1 MRTNNFMK
9 MALPLVAVLVLLAG
23 GCNSAVDDPDT
34 NVVLQVTVTESPAIT
49 GQDEGGVCNFTITEW
64 SADFA
69 NLPKNSSAVT
79 SPYNDIT
86 VRSWVT
92 SYSWP
97 GNPGIVPPP
106 DRLLASPGTIPA
118 NGQQS
123 VTFSP
128 ILFDDLTSA
137 MAGTSAM
144 LTMTV
149 DAVTG
154 TGDPI
159 SLTILEQLDIES
171 CSGGAP

>member
-1 MRTNNFMK
+1 MRKMK
-9 MALPLVAVLVLLAG
+9 LMKIAFPLLVVLVVLAG
-23 GCNSAVDDPDT
+23 GCNSAVDDADT
-34 NVVLQVTVTESPAIT
+34 SVVLQVTVTESPAIT

-69 NLPKNSSAVT
+69 NLPKNSSAIT

-86 VRSWVT
+86 VRAWVT

-106 DRLLASPGTIPA
+106 DRLLPVPGTVPA

-123 VTFSP
+123 ITFSP

-137 MAGTSAM
+137 MAGTSAV

-159 SLTILEQLDIES
+159 SLTIMEQLDIES
-171 CSGGAP
+171 CSGAP

>member
-1 MRTNNFMK
+1 MRKNTVMTIV
-9 MALPLVAVLVLLAG
+9 LPLLAVLVLLAG
-23 GCNSAVDDPDT
+23 GCNSAVDDADT
-34 NVVLQVTVTESPAIT
+34 TVVLQVSITESPAIT
-49 GQDEGGVCNFTITEW
+49 GQNEGGICNYTITEW

-69 NLPKNSSAVT
+69 NLPKNASAVT
-79 SPYNDIT
+79 SPFNDIT
-86 VRSWVT
+86 VRSWIT

-106 DRLLASPGTIPA
+106 DRLLPVPGTVPA
-118 NGQQS
+118 DGQQS

-128 ILFDDLTSA
+128 ILFDDLTGA
-137 MAGTSAM
+137 MAGTSAI

-159 SLTILEQLDIES
+159 SVTILEQLNIES
-171 CSGGAP
+171 CSGAP